1 MINNIENYDFI
12 IVGGGLVGSIAALT
26 LSEKNYKCCLIE
38 KKGFDNNSKNKST
51 FNPIS
56 LNYRSILILKKYKLW
71 NSEKMISNNIDN
83 LILKCH
89 NNLNKLSL
97 SSRSLNL
104 STLGYVIDRDCFT
117 YFIQNKCKQ
126 SKKITCYDSST
137 IEDITSNSQNIF
149 NIDLKY
155 KEVIKKISSPFIIA
169 SDGHPSFIANRM
181 GFETTH
187 IDYNQTSYI
196 FNCQADFKNNSAVQ
210 IINEDGSFAHI
221 PFTDNETNLILTI
234 NNDKKYK
241 YFISNDELNK
251 DLIHKLFKP
260 YLANIS
266 LSKLIINYEMKT
278 IRSNEIFY
286 KNVLLLGN
294 SSQLLHPVGAQG
306 FNLALRNIETLID
319 KLSSQHN
326 DKNILMKNI
335 FDDIA
340 NTLNIDR
347 QNTFDYIDFSTKIIC
362 SDRILSKFATSVFM
376 QILKSSTNVQKSFLS
391 KILGLNDIK
400 YLTLKNEF

>member
-155 KEVIKKISSPFIIA
+155 KEAIKKISSPFIIA

-266 LSKLIINYEMKT
+266 LSKLIINYKMKT

>member
-326 DKNILMKNI
+326 DKNILLKNI

-362 SDRILSKFATSVFM
+362 SDRILSKFTTSVFM